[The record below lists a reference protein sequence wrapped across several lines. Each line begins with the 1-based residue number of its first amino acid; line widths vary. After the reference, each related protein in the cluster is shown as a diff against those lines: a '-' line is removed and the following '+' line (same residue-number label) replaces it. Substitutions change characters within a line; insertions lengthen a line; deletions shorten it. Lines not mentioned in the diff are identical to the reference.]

1 MKIYFATWLAD
12 VHNGILLTKM
22 KSPNRLLSYYWICNH
37 NANSDDVR
45 AYIKDGI
52 RYLYKNKNK
61 IRKDD

>member
-12 VHNGILLTKM
+12 VHNGVLLTKTN
-22 KSPNRLLSYYWICNH
+22 SSNRLLSYYWIINH
-37 NANSDDVR
+37 GADDEDVR

-61 IRKDD
+61 KK